1 VVGVI
6 LILYGTPQKIVQ
18 RGQIAA
24 AMRPVDIAVSADYAF
39 SRLVIIMISREQ
51 IYYWNF
57 CHSICVF
64 GLDMEG
70 IGGSEAIDGLK
81 S

>member
-1 VVGVI
+1 
-6 LILYGTPQKIVQ
+6 
-18 RGQIAA
+18 
-24 AMRPVDIAVSADYAF
+24 MRPVDIAVSADYAF

-81 S
+81 SSMALRQKEKKQAFFGFILESLLPL

>member
-1 VVGVI
+1 
-6 LILYGTPQKIVQ
+6 
-18 RGQIAA
+18 
-24 AMRPVDIAVSADYAF
+24 MRPVDIAVSADYAF